1 MYPYELFLSF
11 DLYSLFFAIGVIGC
25 FVIVRLMCDRMSFE
39 AKFQNFVIITTLLTV
54 FGGYGTAILTQ
65 AFYNI
70 AKEGAF
76 VLSKNT
82 GATFYG
88 GLVGGIVIFI
98 AIYFGAGHFLFKDKI
113 HLRRFRFLSDLA
125 APCITFAHG
134 MGRLGCLMAGCCHGA
149 VTDEWYGIYMVNLG
163 QKVVPIQLYEA
174 IFLLALCALT
184 GWMLLTRK
192 KYGLPTYLFV
202 YGLWRFF
209 IEYARTDYRGTTIV
223 SFLTPSQLT
232 SVLLIAAAFVVFGCE
247 LYFDLRGKRVGEG
260 TDDE

>member
-1 MYPYELFLSF
+1 MYPYELFLGF
-11 DLYSLFFAIGVIGC
+11 DMYSLLIAVGVIGC
-25 FVIVRLMCDRMSFE
+25 FVMIRLMCDKLKFE

-54 FGGYGTAILTQ
+54 FGGYGTAVLAQ

-70 AKEGAF
+70 KKDGGF
-76 VLSKNT
+76 VLNNST

-88 GLVGGIVIFI
+88 GLVGGIAIFI
-98 AIYFGAGHFLFKDKI
+98 AIYFGVGHFLFKDGT

-134 MGRLGCLMAGCCHGA
+134 MGRLGCLFAGCCYGA
-149 VTDEWYGIYMVNLG
+149 ETEAWYGIFMVDLG
-163 QKVVPIQLYEA
+163 KKVVPVQLYEA
-174 IFLLALCALT
+174 LFLFALCAVT
-184 GWMLLTRK
+184 GWMLIKRK
-192 KYGLPTYLFV
+192 RYGLPVYLLL

-232 SVLLIAAAFVVFGCE
+232 SVLLIVAAFVVFGAE
-247 LYFDLRGKRVGEG
+247 YYFDKRQKTVGE
-260 TDDE
+260 ENNE